1 MQPPDSLST
10 PQRRFRSDSHFCCTF
25 EPVTCLVAARFF
37 SPAEEANSAP
47 LNILGGFGGGALRG
61 GRKEGKGKGEKKE
74 TKERDRLDGRKY
86 LRNRFLV
93 AALIERKDCN
103 EEMRL
108 VVYY

>member
-1 MQPPDSLST
+1 VSGS
-10 PQRRFRSDSHFCCTF
+10 CT
-25 EPVTCLVAARFF
+25 CFF

-47 LNILGGFGGGALRG
+47 LNILGGFGGHFEAGEKRG
-61 GRKEGKGKGEKKE
+61 KERERKKE